1 MLSREK
7 VEWSSL
13 IDMSITFENEYI
25 DKVATFHN
33 KCVEMLTI
41 GTKVVLHS
49 VKEMFLR
56 KVVQVKGV

>member
-1 MLSREK
+1 
-7 VEWSSL
+7 
-13 IDMSITFENEYI
+13 MSITFENEYI